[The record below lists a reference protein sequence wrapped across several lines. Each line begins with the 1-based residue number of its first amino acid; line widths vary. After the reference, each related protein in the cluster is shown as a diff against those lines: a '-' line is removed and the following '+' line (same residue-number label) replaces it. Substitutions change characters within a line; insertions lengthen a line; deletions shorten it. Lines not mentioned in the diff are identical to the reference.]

1 MTFYGNGK
9 NIGKMQTTIVELFG
23 FVQNEV
29 YIKVNLVKTINLLW
43 NGNPLWGKQFFR
55 LMKSKILY
63 HKMFFVH
70 HFDKLV

>member
-9 NIGKMQTTIVELFG
+9 NMGKMQTTIVELFG

-43 NGNPLWGKQFFR
+43 NGNPLWGK
-55 LMKSKILY
+55 
-63 HKMFFVH
+63 
-70 HFDKLV
+70 